1 MGVHAAG
8 TQPTGGSDSPLPPA
22 GADGPGQPP
31 AGADAGKPSSPAAN
45 TGMPQSGAQGA
56 NELSGDQLLQQFMNG
71 QLSGDQV
78 TDDLVKQMQDQTLQQ
93 ISRMS
98 TDAGIGA
105 TVNQTL
111 QNKSQNEAQHR
122 TQTAEQRATNET
134 DTTRNE
140 GARQDNFQDR
150 GRTRS
155 NDRRSGERANLTD
168 VEQRTGAD
176 AAGRRGTEGNVSARR
191 QALMNNLSKQSNNN
205 PGNLRD
211 MAEQQIGRQSDQ
223 AFLRLPQSKQTP
235 AARQFI
241 KAFMA
246 MRRLQQLRQE
256 VRQARDSGEEVPDGL
271 EEALDQAI
279 QDAGEDMPELPA
291 ELAGSEFDVQEEDST
306 DEGGEVGE
314 EANDAAEES
323 GLRADQ
329 TVEGQD
335 QGEDQ
340 GEGQG
345 EGRGQAGTEGGQGVP
360 ANFNPSTLVNY
371 GALRNDPNF
380 GLLSTAGSENAQAEG
395 NLSTDSRIL
404 SSIESGGTRVFLQR
418 RGQQVRVARVGE
430 RAGEPGGEREN
441 EAQITLNPYSTGP
454 YEEYHLSAESG
465 GTVAMNEWQLRGH
478 FERQLSADPNAEYLQ
493 IGDRRVYVEDLGER
507 EAQAQ
512 GIPTNL
518 TMAQVRARL
527 DDAHT
532 VRRVRVSAIT
542 PGSATLDS
550 FGTHGYAPSAMFA

>member
-1 MGVHAAG
+1 VGVHAAG
-8 TQPTGGSDSPLPPA
+8 SQPQPTDTPPPA
-22 GADGPGQPP
+22 GADAPDQPP
-31 AGADAGKPSSPAAN
+31 AGADAGKPPSPNAN
-45 TGMPQSGAQGA
+45 TGLPQSGAQGA
-56 NELSGDQLLQQFMNG
+56 NDLSGDQLYQQFMNG

-93 ISRMS
+93 NIMAS
-98 TDAGIGA
+98 T
-105 TVNQTL
+105 
-111 QNKSQNEAQHR
+111 R
-122 TQTAEQRATNET
+122 TQTGATMQQAQRQSYHSDADQRTTTNEQRATNEA

-155 NDRRSGERANLTD
+155 SDRRSGERANLTD

-176 AAGRRGTEGNVSARR
+176 VAGRRGTEGNVAARR
-191 QALMNNLSKQSNNN
+191 QALMSNLAKRSNNN

-235 AARQFI
+235 GARQFI
-241 KAFMA
+241 KAFMT

-256 VRQARDSGEEVPDGL
+256 VRQARENGEEVPEGL
-271 EEALDQAI
+271 EDALDQAI
-279 QDAGEDMPELPA
+279 EDAGEDMPELPA
-291 ELAGSEFDVQEEDST
+291 ELAGSEFDVQEDDST
-306 DEGGEVGE
+306 DESTEAGE
-314 EANDAAEES
+314 EADEAAEES

-329 TVEGQD
+329 TVEGQE
-335 QGEDQ
+335 GEDDS
-340 GEGQG
+340 EGQG

-380 GLLSTAGSENAQAEG
+380 GLLSTAGSEHAEAEG
-395 NLSTDSRIL
+395 NLSTDSRL
-404 SSIESGGTRVFLQR
+404 LGSIESGGTRVFLQR
-418 RGQQVRVARVGE
+418 RGQQVRVARVGG
-430 RAGEPGGEREN
+430 RAGEPGGERED

-478 FERQLSADPNAEYLQ
+478 FERQLSTDPNAEYLQ
-493 IGDRRVYVEDLGER
+493 IGDRRVYVEDLDES
-507 EAQAQ
+507 EAQTQ
-512 GIPTNL
+512 GIPTRL
-518 TMAQVRARL
+518 SMAQIQSRL